1 VRELPQQEDGARAS
15 KTNGLTNM
23 PRSVS
28 TGKGDDSHGM
38 PQVWFGLE
46 DGDRKRLSE
55 LPALQ
60 QNPASPSQKGWSLG

>member
-28 TGKGDDSHGM
+28 TGKGDYSHGM

-46 DGDRKRLSE
+46 DGDRKRLPQ

-60 QNPASPSQKGWSLG
+60 QTSTAHCKEGWPLV